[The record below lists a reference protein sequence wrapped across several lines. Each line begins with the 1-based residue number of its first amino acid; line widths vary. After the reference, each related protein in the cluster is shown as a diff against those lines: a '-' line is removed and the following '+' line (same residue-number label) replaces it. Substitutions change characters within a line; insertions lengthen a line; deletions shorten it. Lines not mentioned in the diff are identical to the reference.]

1 MDKSKCAKNT
11 DLGNLKSDVDDFGI
25 NKFKNISAD
34 LSKRSNVSKNDV
46 VKMTVYDELV
56 LKRLMLFKLLILLI

>member
-11 DLGNLKSDVDDFGI
+11 DLGNLKSDVDDSGI

-46 VKMTVYDELV
+46 VKMTVYSNY
-56 LKRLMLFKLLILLI
+56 